1 MQESKE
7 TIGQR
12 LKQIRLSRQISI
24 EKAAE
29 ATRIRVQNL
38 QALEADNYS
47 AMSSSAQGRGF
58 LRLYA
63 DFLGLD
69 LDAAMTELR
78 EAGAESAPTET
89 SLPAEVIPASAPPKT
104 PPLSLDG
111 KPASRPFWARLLRR
125 SAPESSDHVEP
136 AIEVEIEVETKLA
149 EKPATGS
156 IMAPAPEEK
165 PAAKSEYK
173 KKILM

>member
-47 AMSSSAQGRGF
+47 AMSSIAQGRGF

-63 DFLGLD
+63 GFLGLD

-78 EAGAESAPTET
+78 QAGVESAPAET
-89 SLPAEVIPASAPPKT
+89 SLPPETIPAPVPPVT
-104 PPLSLDG
+104 PPAHSLDA
-111 KPASRPFWARLLRR
+111 KPASRPFWVRLLRR
-125 SAPESSDHVEP
+125 SAPESSGQVESANEIESRIAEEP
-136 AIEVEIEVETKLA
+136 AA
-149 EKPATGS
+149 GS
-156 IMAPAPEEK
+156 VLAPAPEEK
-165 PAAKSEYK
+165 PAAITEDK
-173 KKILM
+173 KKVLK